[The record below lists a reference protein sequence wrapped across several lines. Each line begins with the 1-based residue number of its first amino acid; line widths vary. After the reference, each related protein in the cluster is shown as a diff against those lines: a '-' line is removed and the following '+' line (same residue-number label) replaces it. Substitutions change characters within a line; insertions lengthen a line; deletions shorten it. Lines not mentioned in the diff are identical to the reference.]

1 MTNFLIP
8 LRTLKKTLMQLFGT
22 KKHTVNINVLSV
34 WPMSVLSMP
43 LADTEQ
49 TAGLQSL
56 TPDCLHDVGY
66 AMFSLSPVLLW
77 RHQIESTH
85 D

>member
-1 MTNFLIP
+1 MFSKTRSQMLTFRAAFTWPMP
-8 LRTLKKTLMQLFGT
+8 LR
-22 KKHTVNINVLSV
+22 
-34 WPMSVLSMP
+34 SMP

-66 AMFSLSPVLLW
+66 AMFSVSPRFVVALP
-77 RHQIESTH
+77 

>member
-1 MTNFLIP
+1 
-8 LRTLKKTLMQLFGT
+8 
-22 KKHTVNINVLSV
+22 
-34 WPMSVLSMP
+34 MSVLSMP

-66 AMFSLSPVLLW
+66 AMFSVSPVLLW
-77 RHQIESTH
+77 RYQIESKH
-85 D
+85 DWPLVFQQVSLIEMREECTAAEPRTRREGCTQSFR